1 MMANTKTTITIS
13 GKEYTIVSED
23 SKEHVHR
30 VAEYLDEQ
38 MYDLEK
44 RYVGLNAQMRTT
56 LVALNL
62 ADDLLKTKDE
72 LASIREEVE
81 EMRRAMRDIEIRRH
95 EETEVPEHTAEI
107 AYPKFSNVM

>member
-1 MMANTKTTITIS
+1 MANTKTTITIS

-95 EETEVPEHTAEI
+95 EESEVAEHTAEI